1 MVLERLMTESKRIS
15 LLSKRDL
22 FIVYCMTGFCVQFFF
37 VATQTGTE
45 WITLIVL
52 CHNES

>member
-15 LLSKRDL
+15 LLSRRDL
-22 FIVYCMTGFCVQFFF
+22 FIVYCITVFCVQFFF
-37 VATQTGTE
+37 VATQPRTE
-45 WITLIVL
+45 RLVLIVL